1 LSVRRLQPPEAGEI
15 EGSGFTSPLAGKGGI
30 GPSLRVL
37 IPMEK
42 NRAPHGFISQDAP
55 SRV

>member
-1 LSVRRLQPPEAGEI
+1 MSVRRLQPPEAGEI